1 MSPDLII
8 FQLCDVRGL
17 RAQNKLAEYVRN
29 LFVTKRRVSCAVE
42 MWLDC
47 KSKQQNPYICS
58 CEYLY
63 KSIYIFGIEKG
74 GKAVVFICCL
84 LLFPSI

>member
-47 KSKQQNPYICS
+47 KSKQQNP
-58 CEYLY
+58 
-63 KSIYIFGIEKG
+63 
-74 GKAVVFICCL
+74 
-84 LLFPSI
+84 